1 MYTAEQYME
10 VVGREIYVS
19 NNLKYT
25 LQQGDIMSE
34 KIEISLPRYYDGV
47 DLDSKQV
54 TLYVKTPSSQ
64 VLQVPLD
71 NDKTV
76 EIDDIVYNFWVTDEM
91 TVESGWLCIV
101 IVAIDQLG
109 YRWSTKQVENA
120 IYVRASC

>member
-1 MYTAEQYME
+1 ME

-109 YRWSTKQVENA
+109 
-120 IYVRASC
+120 